1 MGMSRVANKVF
12 IILVIALLMALPPL
26 DIHDVSGLTC
36 YVPMGVPDVSTA
48 LSLGCTEIILTG
60 DVVDSG
66 QASLTG
72 VGMGFPDIIIR
83 GNGYRL
89 VVSPP
94 ATPYLS
100 LQDFPSLRIDNLVIQ
115 VVPGSGT
122 IFNLVNTTLY
132 LVNVSVSSSLAG
144 RVFSQVDH
152 NVSAYLEN
160 VNATNSGGVAT
171 FLYQWSFPIFPDPVV
186 PGRTIFRD
194 VNVSGYQYILYS
206 SLIGNYS
213 LVDVWTDGSSLVR
226 PNSMSQP
233 IVEVYIANYTL
244 RSDPFNPPS
253 YGLFIDQI
261 GFDSDYLA
269 RLDRVDIMGPF
280 REGLLIYF
288 GTPGAVDI
296 RVSRTSVVD
305 PTWSASSGI
314 FILNGRGILSG
325 DPVRINVSTTNIYGA
340 EYGMHVGN
348 VVLYPI
354 PLGPSEEAYYYVDDV
369 TVEAS
374 VIGLLLTTTL
384 NSRGYAWIT
393 NSVIGSNG
401 YGILYFTADEAYLK
415 VLNTNTSSALEGLT
429 PWIYNVVGGSPWLDL
444 ETMWWFDDRRSGYP
458 YSFSVIEYPF
468 YDGEP
473 SVSFNISYSLI
484 DRFNVLQGQGIFYET
499 VYNPYGSLGSPRSI
513 WTLNVQVLSSYT
525 GLPVSGIRIDYWEDG
540 VYVGSAYTGGDGNSY
555 FTFDYVFDSTD
566 PFIQDLDFSI
576 SLSYFSGYWSYRL
589 DFGILTTLP
598 SWYDKIILRL
608 AILAIKG
615 YGMLDHIP
623 ALMTLMGD
631 RGVILLFADAG
642 SLIRFLSG
650 DRDVPYKLLRVYIH
664 DMSDYGTYLV
674 VEATLENHLAW
685 RVPVRMW
692 ILPRQGILRIHGPSD
707 AVFYFSNG

>member
-144 RVFSQVDH
+144 RVFSLVDH

-354 PLGPSEEAYYYVDDV
+354 PLGPSEEA
-369 TVEAS
+369 
-374 VIGLLLTTTL
+374 
-384 NSRGYAWIT
+384 
-393 NSVIGSNG
+393 
-401 YGILYFTADEAYLK
+401 
-415 VLNTNTSSALEGLT
+415 LT

-650 DRDVPYKLLRVYIH
+650 DRDVPYKLLQTNLIKKYKH
-664 DMSDYGTYLV
+664 YLLGQMLTWRDQRW
-674 VEATLENHLAW
+674 TLRCW
-685 RVPVRMW
+685 PV
-692 ILPRQGILRIHGPSD
+692 
-707 AVFYFSNG
+707 